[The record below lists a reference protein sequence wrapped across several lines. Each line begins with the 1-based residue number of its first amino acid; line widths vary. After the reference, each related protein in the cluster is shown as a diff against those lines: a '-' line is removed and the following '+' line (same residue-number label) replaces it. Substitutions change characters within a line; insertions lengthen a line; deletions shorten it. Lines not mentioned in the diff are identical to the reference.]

1 MILNR
6 YLFKEILLSFLGTLL
21 VLTLV
26 IVGNSFVRLLA
37 DASAGQLPVD
47 LLTESLFYVSTK
59 NLIKLVPIA
68 LLIGMMLAFSRLYR
82 DSEMIAMQAA
92 GLSPYRLYHAIFT
105 FVIPLTL
112 VLSILVLYVNP
123 WAESQYQNVRQ
134 QVEERPEAAG
144 IPAGVFTTTRSGQ
157 GEFTLLAEDIDDNK
171 STMKRF
177 FVHIRGDDQTETVIW
192 GQSAALFINSVTNER
207 VLEIHNGSRYEL
219 NADGSMSLI
228 EFTEHGVS
236 MPLKHNVTT
245 SRISSIPTADLFR
258 NSSKEN
264 IVELHWRLA
273 IIISAPL
280 MAFLALPLSHTN
292 PRQGR
297 YSKVSLGILIYA
309 IYANALMSGR
319 NLLEK
324 GSTPDWLGLWW
335 IHLLMLAFIYW
346 LVRHTF
352 GRAK

>member
-59 NLIKLVPIA
+59 NLIKLIPIA

-82 DSEMIAMQAA
+82 DSEMIAIQAA
-92 GLSPYRLYHAIFT
+92 GLSPYSLYRAVFT
-105 FVIPLTL
+105 FVTPLTL
-112 VLSILVLYVNP
+112 LLALSVLYVNP
-123 WAESQYQNVRQ
+123 WAEAQYQNVRQ

-144 IPAGVFTTTRSGQ
+144 IPAGVFTTTRSSQ
-157 GEFTLLAEDIDDNK
+157 GEFTLLAEDIDDDK

-177 FVHIRGDDQTETVIW
+177 FVHVRKGENEVVIW
-192 GQSAALFINSVTNER
+192 GKSATLFINSVSNER
-207 VLEIHNGSRYEL
+207 VLEIHAGSRYEL
-219 NADGSMSLI
+219 NSDGSMSLI
-228 EFTEHGVS
+228 KFVEHGVS
-236 MPLKHNVTT
+236 MPLKRSAGS
-245 SRISSIPTADLFR
+245 SRISSVTTADLIKHP
-258 NSSKEN
+258 SPEHMT
-264 IVELHWRLA
+264 ELHWRLA

-280 MAFLALPLSHTN
+280 MALLALPLSHTN

-297 YSKVSLGILIYA
+297 YSKVALGILIYA
-309 IYANALMSGR
+309 IYANALMTGR
-319 NLLEK
+319 SLLEK
-324 GSTPDWLGLWW
+324 GSSPDWLGLWW
-335 IHLLMLAFIYW
+335 IHLLMLAFIYG
-346 LVRHTF
+346 LIRYTF

>member
-6 YLFKEILLSFLGTLL
+6 YLFKEILFSFLGTLL

-59 NLIKLVPIA
+59 NLIKLIPIA
-68 LLIGMMLAFSRLYR
+68 LLIGMMLAFSRFYR

-92 GLSPYRLYHAIFT
+92 GLSPYSLYRAVFT
-105 FVIPLTL
+105 FVVPLTL
-112 VLSILVLYVNP
+112 LLAILVLYVNP
-123 WAESQYQNVRQ
+123 WTESQYQNVRQ

-144 IPAGVFTTTRSGQ
+144 IPAGVFTTTQSRR
-157 GEFTLLAEDIDDNK
+157 GEFTLLAEDIDENQ
-171 STMKRF
+171 STMRRF
-177 FVHIRGDDQTETVIW
+177 FVHVRNGDSETVIW
-192 GQSAALFINSVTNER
+192 GREAALFINSVSNAR
-207 VLEIHNGSRYEL
+207 VLEVHAGTRYEIQ
-219 NADGSMSLI
+219 ADNSMNLI
-228 EFTEHGVS
+228 KFTEHGIN
-236 MPLKHNVTT
+236 MPLKHSVVS
-245 SRISSIPTADLFR
+245 SRIASLPTAELLDNTTQEKLT
-258 NSSKEN
+258 
-264 IVELHWRLA
+264 ELHWRLA

-280 MAFLALPLSHTN
+280 MALLALPLSHTN

-297 YSKVSLGILIYA
+297 YSKVAVGILIYA
-309 IYANALMSGR
+309 IYANAIMSGR
-319 NLLEK
+319 SLLEK

-335 IHLLMLAFIYW
+335 IHLLMAGFIFW

-352 GRAK
+352 GKAK

>member
-59 NLIKLVPIA
+59 NLIKLIPIA

-92 GLSPYRLYHAIFT
+92 GLSPHSLYRAIFT
-105 FVIPLTL
+105 FVTPLTL
-112 VLSILVLYVNP
+112 GLAILVLYVNP
-123 WAESQYQNVRQ
+123 WTESQYQNVRQ
-134 QVEERPEAAG
+134 QVDERPEAAG
-144 IPAGVFTTTRSGQ
+144 IPAGVFTTTHSSQ
-157 GEFTLLAEDIDDNK
+157 GEFTLLTEDIDDDK

-177 FVHIRGDDQTETVIW
+177 FVHVRGKDNSEIVIW
-192 GQSAALFINSVTNER
+192 GESAALFINSVSNER
-207 VLEIHNGSRYEL
+207 VLEIHKGSRYEL
-219 NADGSMSLI
+219 NSDESMSLVQ
-228 EFTEHGVS
+228 FVEHGVS
-236 MPLKHNVTT
+236 MPLKRSISS
-245 SRISSIPTADLFR
+245 SRIASLPSADLFNSR
-258 NSSKEN
+258 NKEKLA
-264 IVELHWRLA
+264 ELHWRLA
-273 IIISAPL
+273 IILSAPL
-280 MAFLALPLSHTN
+280 MALLALPLSHTN

-297 YSKVSLGILIYA
+297 YSKVALGILIYA
-309 IYANALMSGR
+309 IYANALMTGR
-319 NLLEK
+319 GLLEK

-335 IHLLMLAFIYW
+335 VHLLMLAFILW
-346 LVRHTF
+346 LIRHTF

>member
-6 YLFKEILLSFLGTLL
+6 YLFKEILFSFLGTLL

-59 NLIKLVPIA
+59 NLIKLIPIA

-82 DSEMIAMQAA
+82 DSEMIAMQAG
-92 GLSPYRLYHAIFT
+92 GLSPHSLYRAVFT
-105 FVIPLTL
+105 FVTPLTL
-112 VLSILVLYVNP
+112 FLAVCVLYVNP

-134 QVEERPEAAG
+134 QVDERPEAAG
-144 IPAGVFTTTRSGQ
+144 IPAGVFTTTRSSQ
-157 GEFTLLAEDIDDNK
+157 GEFTLLAEDIDDDK

-177 FVHIRGDDQTETVIW
+177 FVHVRNGDNEVVIW
-192 GQSAALFINSVTNER
+192 GKSAALFINSISNER
-207 VLEIHNGSRYEL
+207 VLEIHEGSRYEL
-219 NADGSMSLI
+219 NADGSMSLVK
-228 EFTEHGVS
+228 FVEHGVS
-236 MPLKHNVTT
+236 MPLKRSANS
-245 SRISSIPTADLFR
+245 SRIGSVTTADLI
-258 NSSKEN
+258 NNPTQEH
-264 IVELHWRLA
+264 IIELHWRLA

-280 MAFLALPLSHTN
+280 MALLALPLSHTN

-297 YSKVSLGILIYA
+297 YSKVALGILIYA
-309 IYANALMSGR
+309 IYANALMTGR
-319 NLLEK
+319 SLLEK
-324 GSTPDWLGLWW
+324 GSLPDWAGLWW
-335 IHLLMLAFIYW
+335 VHIVMLAFIYW
-346 LVRHTF
+346 LIRHTF

>member
-6 YLFKEILLSFLGTLL
+6 YLFKEILISFLGTLL

-37 DASAGQLPVD
+37 DASAGQLPID

-59 NLIKLVPIA
+59 NLIKLIPIA

-92 GLSPYRLYHAIFT
+92 GLSPYSLYRAIFT
-105 FVIPLTL
+105 FVVPLTL
-112 VLSILVLYVNP
+112 VLAVLILYVNP
-123 WAESQYQNVRQ
+123 WTESQYQNVRQ
-134 QVEERPEAAG
+134 QVDERPEAAG
-144 IPAGVFTTTRSGQ
+144 IPAGVFTTTRSSQ
-157 GEFTLLAEDIDDNK
+157 GEFTLLTEDIDDNK
-171 STMKRF
+171 STMKGF
-177 FVHIRGDDQTETVIW
+177 FVHVRGNDNSETVIW
-192 GQSAALFINSVTNER
+192 GESAALFINSVSNER
-207 VLEIHNGSRYEL
+207 VLEIHKGARYEVS
-219 NADGSMSLI
+219 ADQSMSLI
-228 EFTEHGVS
+228 QFVEHGVS
-236 MPLKHNVTT
+236 MPLKRSIAS
-245 SRISSIPTADLFR
+245 SRIASLTTAALLQ
-258 NSSKEN
+258 NSN
-264 IVELHWRLA
+264 IEKLTELHWRLA

-280 MAFLALPLSHTN
+280 MALLALPLSHTN

-297 YSKVSLGILIYA
+297 YSKVAVGILIYA

-319 NLLEK
+319 SLLEE
-324 GSTPDWLGLWW
+324 GTTPEWLGLWW
-335 IHLLMLAFIYW
+335 VHLLMLGFIYW